1 MGAARHVPLRR
12 ATGAITTTAHVLLPS
27 AFGRQGTKLVGTA
40 KHSGQRKT
48 LSISVTITTRQRVT
62 AARPDAQWSADTPA
76 LVARQLLD
84 TSAAQH
90 VVTPTSL
97 ATRHATT
104 ATPRLVMDAVRTVLL
119 SPDGGALIRLVL
131 GQCAQS
137 DAATERLS
145 GMKRAL
151 RISVTTATWLRA
163 TAAQLRAELSA
174 DTPALVARQLQDT
187 SAAQHAETPS
197 SLATRHATT
206 ATPRL
211 EMDAVGPA
219 NRSSDGIAQLSRAV
233 GLIARKSA
241 ETVSR
246 PLQKDAMT
254 ATRQRA
260 TAAAQGAQS
269 SADTTA
275 LLHSPTSAA
284 RHAETPGALA
294 RRHATTATPSVGMDA
309 VRIAQMLRPDGLAQL
324 SRVVGLIARKYVETA
339 SRPLQKGAMT
349 ATRQRAT
356 AAAQYAQSSAD
367 TIAMDS
373 RLCVPLRHAV
383 TENVQALNHA
393 TMEAP

>member
-1 MGAARHVPLRR
+1 M
-12 ATGAITTTAHVLLPS
+12 
-27 AFGRQGTKLVGTA
+27 A
-40 KHSGQRKT
+40 KHSGQRKA

-90 VVTPTSL
+90 
-97 ATRHATT
+97 
-104 ATPRLVMDAVRTVLL
+104 
-119 SPDGGALIRLVL
+119 
-131 GQCAQS
+131 
-137 DAATERLS
+137 
-145 GMKRAL
+145 
-151 RISVTTATWLRA
+151 
-163 TAAQLRAELSA
+163 
-174 DTPALVARQLQDT
+174 
-187 SAAQHAETPS
+187 AETPT

-219 NRSSDGIAQLSRAV
+219 NRSSDGIAQLSRVV

-275 LLHSPTSAA
+275 QLHSPTSAA
-284 RHAETPGALA
+284 QHAETPGAMA
-294 RRHATTATPSVGMDA
+294 TRHATTATPSVGMDA
-309 VRIAQMLRPDGLAQL
+309 VRTAQMLSPAGLAQL
-324 SRVVGLIARKYVETA
+324 SRAVGLIARRCVETV
-339 SRPLQKGAMT
+339 SRPFQKDAMT

-356 AAAQYAQSSAD
+356 AAAEGAQSSAD
-367 TIAMDS
+367 TTALVS
-373 RLCVPLRHAV
+373 RLYV
-383 TENVQALNHA
+383 
-393 TMEAP
+393 

>member
-1 MGAARHVPLRR
+1 M
-12 ATGAITTTAHVLLPS
+12 
-27 AFGRQGTKLVGTA
+27 A
-40 KHSGQRKT
+40 KHSGQRKA

-90 VVTPTSL
+90 
-97 ATRHATT
+97 
-104 ATPRLVMDAVRTVLL
+104 
-119 SPDGGALIRLVL
+119 
-131 GQCAQS
+131 
-137 DAATERLS
+137 
-145 GMKRAL
+145 
-151 RISVTTATWLRA
+151 
-163 TAAQLRAELSA
+163 
-174 DTPALVARQLQDT
+174 
-187 SAAQHAETPS
+187 AETPS

-219 NRSSDGIAQLSRAV
+219 NRSSDGLARLSRVV

-260 TAAAQGAQS
+260 TAAAEGAQS

-294 RRHATTATPSVGMDA
+294 TRHATTATPSVGMDA

-324 SRVVGLIARKYVETA
+324 SRVVGLIAHKYAETV
-339 SRPLQKGAMT
+339 SRPLQKDAMT

-367 TIAMDS
+367 TLALDN

-383 TENVQALNHA
+383 TANVQALNHA
-393 TMEAP
+393 TMEPP

>member
-1 MGAARHVPLRR
+1 
-12 ATGAITTTAHVLLPS
+12 
-27 AFGRQGTKLVGTA
+27 
-40 KHSGQRKT
+40 
-48 LSISVTITTRQRVT
+48 
-62 AARPDAQWSADTPA
+62 
-76 LVARQLLD
+76 VARQLLD

-90 VVTPTSL
+90 AETPTSL
-97 ATRHATT
+97 ATRHVTT

-119 SPDGGALIRLVL
+119 SPDGGALIRLAL

-137 DAATERLS
+137 YAETARLS

-163 TAAQLRAELSA
+163 TDAQLCAELSA

-211 EMDAVGPA
+211 EMDAVGTA

-260 TAAAQGAQS
+260 TAAAQSAQS

-284 RHAETPGALA
+284 QHAETPGALA
-294 RRHATTATPSVGMDA
+294 TRHATTATPSVGMDA
-309 VRIAQMLRPDGLAQL
+309 VRIAQMLRPDGLARL
-324 SRVVGLIARKYVETA
+324 SRAVGLIARKSAETV
-339 SRPLQKGAMT
+339 SRPLQKDAMT
-349 ATRQRAT
+349 ATWQRAT
-356 AAAQYAQSSAD
+356 AAVLCAQLSAD
-367 TIAMDS
+367 TIALDS
-373 RLCVPLRHAV
+373 CLCVRLRHAV

-393 TMEAP
+393 TMEPP

>member
-1 MGAARHVPLRR
+1 M
-12 ATGAITTTAHVLLPS
+12 
-27 AFGRQGTKLVGTA
+27 A
-40 KHSGQRKT
+40 KQSGQRKA
-48 LSISVTITTRQRVT
+48 LSISVTITTRQRMT

-76 LVARQLLD
+76 LVARQLQD

-90 VVTPTSL
+90 AETPSSL

-104 ATPRLVMDAVRTVLL
+104 ATARLEMDAVQTVLL

-131 GQCAQS
+131 GQCARR
-137 DAATERLS
+137 DAETAILS
-145 GMKRAL
+145 GMKRVL

-187 SAAQHAETPS
+187 SAAQHAEIPS

-206 ATPRL
+206 ATARL
-211 EMDAVGPA
+211 EMDAVRTA
-219 NRSSDGIAQLSRAV
+219 NRSTDGIAQLSRAV
-233 GLIARKSA
+233 GLIARKCA

-284 RHAETPGALA
+284 QHAETPGALA
-294 RRHATTATPSVGMDA
+294 TRHATTATPSVGMDA
-309 VRIAQMLRPDGLAQL
+309 VRIAQMLRPDGLARL
-324 SRVVGLIARKYVETA
+324 SRAVGLIARKSAETV
-339 SRPLQKGAMT
+339 SRPLQKDAMT
-349 ATRQRAT
+349 ATWQRAT
-356 AAAQYAQSSAD
+356 AAVLCAQLSAD
-367 TIAMDS
+367 TIALDS
-373 RLCVPLRHAV
+373 CLCVPLRHAV

-393 TMEAP
+393 TTEPR

>member
-1 MGAARHVPLRR
+1 MG
-12 ATGAITTTAHVLLPS
+12 
-27 AFGRQGTKLVGTA
+27 
-40 KHSGQRKT
+40 KHSGQRKA
-48 LSISVTITTRQRVT
+48 LSVSVTIATRQRVT

-90 VVTPTSL
+90 AETPTSL

-104 ATPRLVMDAVRTVLL
+104 GTPRLVMDAVRTVLL
-119 SPDGGALIRLVL
+119 SPAGGALIRLVL

-137 DAATERLS
+137 DAETARVS

-206 ATPRL
+206 GTPRL

-219 NRSSDGIAQLSRAV
+219 NRSSDGLAQLSRVV
-233 GLIARKSA
+233 GLIARKCV

-260 TAAAQGAQS
+260 TAAAQG
-269 SADTTA
+269 
-275 LLHSPTSAA
+275 
-284 RHAETPGALA
+284 
-294 RRHATTATPSVGMDA
+294 
-309 VRIAQMLRPDGLAQL
+309 
-324 SRVVGLIARKYVETA
+324 
-339 SRPLQKGAMT
+339 
-349 ATRQRAT
+349 
-356 AAAQYAQSSAD
+356 AQSSAD

-393 TMEAP
+393 TMEPP